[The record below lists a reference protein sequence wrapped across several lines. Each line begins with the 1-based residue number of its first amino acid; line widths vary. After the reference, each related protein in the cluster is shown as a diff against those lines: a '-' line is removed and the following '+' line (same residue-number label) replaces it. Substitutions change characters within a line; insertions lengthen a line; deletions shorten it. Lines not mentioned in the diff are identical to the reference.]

1 MTERTANT
9 VSGLFLLAL
18 AIVAGVAAQSLPTTT
33 TESFAGPSFMPTVLS
48 IALGCCA
55 AVIIAQARGGSAGA
69 AMPGWSGAEMAGA
82 IRIAVVAGATAAY
95 NLLLEPV
102 GYILVTLAYLVFLF
116 WFLRVSWRLNLAISV
131 LGTLGTYAMFVIWLK
146 VMLPMGLIEI
156 YF

>member
-9 VSGLFLLAL
+9 VSGLFLLVL
-18 AIVAGVAAQSLPTTT
+18 AIIAGVAAQSLPTTT

-55 AVIIAQARGGSAGA
+55 AVIIAQARGSAAGA
-69 AMPGWSGAEMAGA
+69 VMPGWSGAEMAGA

-116 WFLRVSWRLNLAISV
+116 WFLKVSWRLNLAISV